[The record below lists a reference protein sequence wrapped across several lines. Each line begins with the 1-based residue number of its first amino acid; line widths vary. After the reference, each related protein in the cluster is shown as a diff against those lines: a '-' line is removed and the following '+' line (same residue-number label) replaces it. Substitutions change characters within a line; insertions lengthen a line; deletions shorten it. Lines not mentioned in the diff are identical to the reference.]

1 MLVPLKT
8 KNKNMK
14 RNSKKSVKLMEYYQM
29 PSKNLAMMP
38 VKIWT
43 VTVRAVPPAPIHHL
57 EVSVNQWM
65 QPRCLRL
72 FSETEMGMLECI
84 MRSIITLALEPEV
97 IMATICLVE
106 LSSNS
111 HRKKLHTYML
121 LVYICTIFLRFL
133 QIQTGFLQK
142 NNYES
147 FHL

>member
-1 MLVPLKT
+1 MLVPLRRR
-8 KNKNMK
+8 NKNMK

-43 VTVRAVPPAPIHHL
+43 VTVRAEPPAPIHHL
-57 EVSVNQWM
+57 EVSVNPWM

-84 MRSIITLALEPEV
+84 MRSIITLVSEPEV

-111 HRKKLHTYML
+111 HRKKNYIHTFKYML
-121 LVYICTIFLRFL
+121 LVYICTIFLRFI
-133 QIQTGFLQK
+133 QIQTGFFLQK
-142 NNYES
+142 NRY
-147 FHL
+147 